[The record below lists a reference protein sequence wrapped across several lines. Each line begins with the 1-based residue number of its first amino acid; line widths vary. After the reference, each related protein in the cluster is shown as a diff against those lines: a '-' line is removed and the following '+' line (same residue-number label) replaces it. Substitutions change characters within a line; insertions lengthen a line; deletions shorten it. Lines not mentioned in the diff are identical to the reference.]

1 VTISTVG
8 SGLGATFALV
18 EETSYAVVK
27 ASPTWQFYEPSAL
40 SWKKVKNTK
49 QSAGFAAGRVIKQS
63 QRRVVTSQAA
73 TASTT
78 FEVCQTGFTRLLN
91 LMSGSYAVGNAG
103 SQAAANGIWSAGARL
118 QPATPMFGYTHTW
131 RNSIAGR
138 SCALQMGVPTTDGVL
153 RQKDLLGVKP
163 TKMTFSC
170 KKDDFLMLAVEW
182 DARVLGDP
190 LVSSTYP
197 AYPNGAGQ
205 TPYVQAAPSYSIQ
218 LPYHFAEA
226 QIQIGASTTAASSAA
241 LADGVT
247 EFSLVIENKL
257 NTGRFYYGNA
267 GYKDE
272 QIRSEE
278 ATITGTIVSDY
289 VNKTFWDDVYY
300 SDTAQSALVTFS
312 AGALVG
318 TNPAIQFALNNIFE
332 NDGTPSPSNKDV
344 VSTSYP
350 FEALYD
356 GTNEPLSVI
365 IQTADATG

>member
-1 VTISTVG
+1 MTISTVG

-18 EETSYAVVK
+18 EETSYGVVK
-27 ASPTWQFYEPSAL
+27 VTPTWQFYEPSSL

-49 QSAGFAAGRVIKQS
+49 QSAGFAGGRVIKQS

-78 FEVCQTGFTRLLN
+78 FEVCTTGFTKMLN
-91 LMSGSYAVGNAG
+91 LMSASYAVGAAG

-118 QPATPMFGYTHTW
+118 QPTTPMFGYTHTW
-131 RNSIAGR
+131 RNNIAGR

-170 KKDDFLMLAVEW
+170 KKDDFLTLAVEW
-182 DARVLGDP
+182 DARLLGDP
-190 LVSSTYP
+190 LVSGTYP

-205 TPYVQAAPSYSIQ
+205 TPYVQAAPSYSVQ
-218 LPYHFAEA
+218 LPFHFAEA
-226 QIQIGASTTAASSAA
+226 QIQLGASTTAASSAA

-247 EFSLVIENKL
+247 EVTVVIENKL
-257 NTGRFYYGNA
+257 DTGRFYYGNA

-272 QIRSEE
+272 QLRSEE

-289 VNKTFWDDVYY
+289 VNKGYWEDAYY

-312 AGALVG
+312 AGALSG

-332 NDGTPSPSNKDV
+332 NDGTASPSNKDI
-344 VSTSYP
+344 VSTSFP

-356 GTNEPLSVI
+356 NTNEPLSI
-365 IQTADATG
+365 IMQTADATG

>member
-1 VTISTVG
+1 MTITTVG
-8 SGLGATFALV
+8 SGLGSTFALV
-18 EETSYAVVK
+18 EETSYATVK
-27 ASPTWQFYEPSAL
+27 ASPAWGFYEPSTL
-40 SWKKVKNTK
+40 TWKKVKNTK
-49 QSAGFAAGRVIKQS
+49 QSAGFAGGRVIKQS

-73 TASTT
+73 TASST
-78 FEVCQTGFTRLLN
+78 FEVCTTGFTRMLN
-91 LMSGSYAVGNAG
+91 LMSASYTVGGAG
-103 SQAAANGIWSAGARL
+103 SQALANGIWSAGARL
-118 QPATPMFGYTHTW
+118 QPATPVYGYTHTF

-170 KKDDFLMLAVEW
+170 KKDDFLTLAVEW

-197 AYPNGAGQ
+197 NYPSGAGQ
-205 TPYVQAAPSYSIQ
+205 TPYVQAAPSYSVQ
-218 LPYHFAEA
+218 LPFHFAEA
-226 QIQIGASTTAASSAA
+226 QIQIGNTTTAASSAA

-247 EFSLVIENKL
+247 EFSVVIENKL
-257 NTGRFYYGNA
+257 ATSRFYYGNA

-272 QIRSEE
+272 QLRNEE

-289 VNKTFWDDVYY
+289 VNKTYWDDVYY

-312 AGALVG
+312 AGAIG
-318 TNPAIQFALNNIFE
+318 ATTPAIQFALNNIFE
-332 NDGTPSPSNKDV
+332 NDGTPAPSNKDI

-356 GTNEPLSVI
+356 NTNEPLSI
-365 IQTADATG
+365 IMQTADATG

>member
-1 VTISTVG
+1 MTITTVG
-8 SGLGATFALV
+8 SGLGSTFALV
-18 EETSYAVVK
+18 EETSYGVVK
-27 ASPTWQFYEPSAL
+27 VTPSWGFYEPSSL
-40 SWKKVKNTK
+40 SWKKIKNPK
-49 QSAGFAAGRVIKQS
+49 QGAGFAGGRVIKSS
-63 QRRVVTSQAA
+63 QRRVITSQAA
-73 TASTT
+73 TASST
-78 FEVCQTGFTRLLN
+78 FEVCQTGFTRMVNLL
-91 LMSGSYAVGNAG
+91 SASYAVGAAG

-118 QPATPMFGYTHTW
+118 QPATPVFGYTHTF

-163 TKMTFSC
+163 TKLTFSC
-170 KKDDFLMLAVEW
+170 KKDSFLTLAVEW
-182 DARVLGDP
+182 DARMLGDP
-190 LVSSTYP
+190 LVSGTYP

-226 QIQIGASTTAASSAA
+226 QIQLGNSTAAASSAA

-247 EFSLVIENKL
+247 EFTVVIENKL
-257 NTGRFYYGNA
+257 NTSRFYYGNA

-289 VNKTFWDDVYY
+289 VNKTYWDDAYY

-312 AGALVG
+312 AGAPSA
-318 TNPAIQFALNNIFE
+318 TTPAIQFALNQIFE
-332 NDGTPSPSNKDV
+332 NDGTPSPANKDV
-344 VSTSYP
+344 VNTSYP

-356 GTNEPLSVI
+356 GTNEPLSI
-365 IQTADATG
+365 IMQTTDATG

>member
-1 VTISTVG
+1 MTISTVG
-8 SGLGATFALV
+8 SGLGSTFALV
-18 EETSYAVVK
+18 EETSYAAVK
-27 ASPTWQFYEPSAL
+27 ASPAWGFYEPSSL
-40 SWKKVKNTK
+40 TWKKVKNTK
-49 QSAGFAAGRVIKQS
+49 QSAGFAGGRIVKQS

-78 FEVCQTGFTRLLN
+78 FEVCQTGFTRMVN
-91 LMSGSYAVGNAG
+91 LMSGSYAAGAAG
-103 SQAAANGIWSAGARL
+103 SVAAATGVWSAGARL
-118 QPATPMFGYTHTW
+118 QPASPMYGYTHTW

-138 SCALQMGVPTTDGVL
+138 SCALQMGVPTTDAVL

-170 KKDDFLMLAVEW
+170 KKDDFLTLAVEW
-182 DARVLGDP
+182 DARVLADP
-190 LVSSTYP
+190 LVSGTYP

-226 QIQIGASTTAASSAA
+226 QIQLGNSTSAASSAA

-247 EFSLVIENKL
+247 EFSVVIENKL
-257 NTGRFYYGNA
+257 DINRLYYGNG

-272 QIRSEE
+272 QLRSEE

-289 VNKTFWDDVYY
+289 LNKTYFEDVYY
-300 SDTAQSALVTFS
+300 SDTAQSALVTFCP
-312 AGALVG
+312 GALAG
-318 TNPAIQFALNNIFE
+318 TAPAIQFALNNIFE
-332 NDGTPSPSNKDV
+332 NDGTAAPSNKDI
-344 VSTSYP
+344 VSTSFP

-356 GTNEPLSVI
+356 GTNEPLSI
-365 IQTADATG
+365 IMQTVDATG

>member
-1 VTISTVG
+1 MTLNTVG
-8 SGLGATFALV
+8 SGLGSTFALV
-18 EETSYAVVK
+18 EETNYAVVK
-27 ASPTWQFYEPSAL
+27 ASPTWGFYEPSTL
-40 SWKKVKNTK
+40 SWKKVKNPK
-49 QSAGFAAGRVIKQS
+49 QSAGFAGGRIIKQS
-63 QRRVVTSQAA
+63 QRRVITSQAA
-73 TASTT
+73 TASST
-78 FEVCQTGFTRLLN
+78 FEVCTTGFTRMVN
-91 LMSGSYAVGNAG
+91 LMSASYAVGAAG
-103 SQAAANGIWSAGARL
+103 SQALANGIWSAGARL
-118 QPATPMFGYTHTW
+118 QPTAPMYGYTHTW

-170 KKDDFLMLAVEW
+170 KKDDFLTLAVEW

-226 QIQIGASTTAASSAA
+226 QIQLGNSTSAASSAA

-247 EFSLVIENKL
+247 EFTVVIENKL

-289 VNKTFWDDVYY
+289 VNKTYWEDAYY

-312 AGALVG
+312 AGAIG
-318 TNPAIQFALNNIFE
+318 ATTPAIQFALNNIFE
-332 NDGTPSPSNKDV
+332 NDGTAAPSNKDV
-344 VSTSYP
+344 VSTSFP

-356 GTNEPLSVI
+356 GTNEPLSI
-365 IQTADATG
+365 IFQTADATG